1 MTQSTLQIIPK
12 TQQEMLMNMCT
23 STG

>member
-1 MTQSTLQIIPK
+1 MTQSTLQIIPE
-12 TQQEMLMNMCT
+12 TQHEMLMNMIT